1 MRAMILAAGRGERM
15 RDLTANS
22 PKALL
27 RVAGR
32 YLIEYAISNI
42 KLAGINEIVIN
53 VSYQGDQIK
62 SALGD
67 GAQYGVNIFYSEEPE
82 RLETGG
88 GIFQALSLLG
98 NEPFLVISSDIITD
112 YPLHQLPKNPEGLA
126 HLVMVANPAYH
137 PHGDYALNQYKL
149 DLHANPKLT
158 FGNIGI
164 YRPEL
169 FAECKPGY
177 FRLANLLN
185 PAIEAGQV
193 TGEQYQGAWCNIGTP
208 ADLEEINKR
217 SIELSL

>member
-1 MRAMILAAGRGERM
+1 MKRAMILAAGRGERM

-32 YLIEYAISNI
+32 YLIEYAISSI
-42 KLAGINEIVIN
+42 KLAGIHEIVIN
-53 VSYQGDQIK
+53 VSYCGDQIK
-62 SALGD
+62 SALGN
-67 GAQYGVNIFYSEEPE
+67 GAQYGVNIFYSEEAE

-112 YPLHQLPKNPEGLA
+112 YPLQQLPNNPEGLA
-126 HLVMVANPAYH
+126 HLIMVTNPPYH
-137 PHGDYALNQYKL
+137 PLGDYGLNQRKL
-149 DLHANPKLT
+149 DLHSNPKLT

-169 FAECKPGY
+169 FADCEPGH

-185 PAIEAGQV
+185 PAIAAGKI
-193 TGEQYQGAWCNIGTP
+193 TGEQYQGAWYNIGTP
-208 ADLEEINKR
+208 KDLEEINKR
-217 SIELSL
+217 AID